1 VRPRPRCLI
10 TKKGLD
16 MSTADTV
23 RDLALSLAR
32 AGLERAEAVQELES
46 ASGGRR
52 VAVVRARQ
60 MMVSSVED
68 ESAQPDTAEAIAL
81 LDDLLVRLP
90 T

>member
-1 VRPRPRCLI
+1 
-10 TKKGLD
+10 

-60 MMVSSVED
+60 MMVSSVEN
-68 ESAQPDTAEAIAL
+68 ESAQPGTAEAIAM

-90 T
+90 A

>member
-1 VRPRPRCLI
+1 
-10 TKKGLD
+10 
-16 MSTADTV
+16 MSTAETV
-23 RDLALSLAR
+23 RELALSLAR

-68 ESAQPDTAEAIAL
+68 ESAQPDTAEAIAM
-81 LDDLLVRLP
+81 LDDVLVRLP
-90 T
+90 A

>member
-1 VRPRPRCLI
+1 
-10 TKKGLD
+10 
-16 MSTADTV
+16 MSMTTADTV

-68 ESAQPDTAEAIAL
+68 DSAQPDTAEAIAI
-81 LDDLLVRLP
+81 LDDVLVRLP
-90 T
+90 A

>member
-1 VRPRPRCLI
+1 M
-10 TKKGLD
+10 T
-16 MSTADTV
+16 TADTV

-68 ESAQPDTAEAIAL
+68 DSAQPDTAEAIAIL
-81 LDDLLVRLP
+81 VEVLVRLP
-90 T
+90 D

>member
-1 VRPRPRCLI
+1 M
-10 TKKGLD
+10 T
-16 MSTADTV
+16 TADTV

-32 AGLERAEAVQELES
+32 AGLERAEAVRELES

-68 ESAQPDTAEAIAL
+68 DSAQPDTAEAIAI
-81 LDDLLVRLP
+81 LDDVLVRLP
-90 T
+90 A

>member
-1 VRPRPRCLI
+1 M
-10 TKKGLD
+10 T
-16 MSTADTV
+16 TADTV

-68 ESAQPDTAEAIAL
+68 DSAQPDTAEAIAI
-81 LDDLLVRLP
+81 LDDVLDRLP
-90 T
+90 A

>member
-1 VRPRPRCLI
+1 
-10 TKKGLD
+10 
-16 MSTADTV
+16 MSMTTADTV

-68 ESAQPDTAEAIAL
+68 DSAQPDTAEAIAM
-81 LDDLLVRLP
+81 LDDVLVRLP
-90 T
+90 A

>member
-1 VRPRPRCLI
+1 
-10 TKKGLD
+10 
-16 MSTADTV
+16 MSMTTADTV

-32 AGLERAEAVQELES
+32 AGLERAEAVRELES

-68 ESAQPDTAEAIAL
+68 DSAQPDTAEAIAI
-81 LDDLLVRLP
+81 LDDVLDRLP
-90 T
+90 A

>member
-1 VRPRPRCLI
+1 M
-10 TKKGLD
+10 T
-16 MSTADTV
+16 TADTV

-68 ESAQPDTAEAIAL
+68 DSAQPDTAEAIAI
-81 LDDLLVRLP
+81 LDDVLVRLP
-90 T
+90 A

>member
-1 VRPRPRCLI
+1 
-10 TKKGLD
+10 
-16 MSTADTV
+16 MSMTTADTV

-32 AGLERAEAVQELES
+32 SGLERAEAVRELES

-68 ESAQPDTAEAIAL
+68 DSAQPDTAEAIAM
-81 LDDLLVRLP
+81 LDDVLVRLP
-90 T
+90 A

>member
-1 VRPRPRCLI
+1 
-10 TKKGLD
+10 
-16 MSTADTV
+16 MSMTTADTV

-68 ESAQPDTAEAIAL
+68 ESAQPDTAEAIAM
-81 LDDLLVRLP
+81 LDDVLVRLP
-90 T
+90 A

>member
-1 VRPRPRCLI
+1 
-10 TKKGLD
+10 
-16 MSTADTV
+16 MSMTTADTV

-32 AGLERAEAVQELES
+32 SGLERAEAVRELES

-68 ESAQPDTAEAIAL
+68 DSAQPDTAEAIAM
-81 LDDLLVRLP
+81 LDDVLVRRP
-90 T
+90 A

>member
-1 VRPRPRCLI
+1 
-10 TKKGLD
+10 
-16 MSTADTV
+16 MSMTTADMV

-68 ESAQPDTAEAIAL
+68 DSAQPDTAEAIAM
-81 LDDLLVRLP
+81 LDDVLVRLP
-90 T
+90 A

>member
-1 VRPRPRCLI
+1 
-10 TKKGLD
+10 
-16 MSTADTV
+16 MSMTTADTV

-32 AGLERAEAVQELES
+32 AGLERAEAVQQLES

-60 MMVSSVED
+60 MMGSSVED
-68 ESAQPDTAEAIAL
+68 DSAQPDTAEAIAL

>member
-1 VRPRPRCLI
+1 M
-10 TKKGLD
+10 T
-16 MSTADTV
+16 TADTV

-68 ESAQPDTAEAIAL
+68 ESAQPDTAEAIAM
-81 LDDLLVRLP
+81 LDDVLVRLP
-90 T
+90 A

>member
-1 VRPRPRCLI
+1 
-10 TKKGLD
+10 

-60 MMVSSVED
+60 MMVSSAED
-68 ESAQPDTAEAIAL
+68 GSAQPDTAEAIAM
-81 LDDLLVRLP
+81 LDDVLVRLP
-90 T
+90 A

>member
-1 VRPRPRCLI
+1 
-10 TKKGLD
+10 
-16 MSTADTV
+16 MSMTTADTV

-32 AGLERAEAVQELES
+32 AGLERAEAVRELES

-68 ESAQPDTAEAIAL
+68 DSAQPDTAEAIAI
-81 LDDLLVRLP
+81 LDDVLVRLP
-90 T
+90 A

>member
-1 VRPRPRCLI
+1 
-10 TKKGLD
+10 
-16 MSTADTV
+16 MSMTTADTV

-68 ESAQPDTAEAIAL
+68 DSAQPDTAEAIAI
-81 LDDLLVRLP
+81 LDDVLDRLP
-90 T
+90 A

>member
-1 VRPRPRCLI
+1 
-10 TKKGLD
+10 

-32 AGLERAEAVQELES
+32 AGLERAEAVKELES

-68 ESAQPDTAEAIAL
+68 GSAQPDTAEAIAL

-90 T
+90 A

>member
-1 VRPRPRCLI
+1 
-10 TKKGLD
+10 
-16 MSTADTV
+16 MSMTTADTV

-68 ESAQPDTAEAIAL
+68 DSAQPDTAEAIAI

-90 T
+90 A

>member
-1 VRPRPRCLI
+1 M
-10 TKKGLD
+10 T
-16 MSTADTV
+16 TADTV

-68 ESAQPDTAEAIAL
+68 DSAQPDTAEAIAI

-90 T
+90 A